1 MNEYMPLFLD
11 YYDKEIITMIT
22 EKYGYSYMEALKK
35 FLNSKTYNMLRDVE
49 LEMWEF
55 GCPAIFEM
63 WECEQITGSPKLNKG
78 LWVTF

>member
-63 WECEQITGSPKLNKG
+63 WECEQITGSPLQSSYLREN
-78 LWVTF
+78 

>member
-11 YYDKEIITMIT
+11 YYDREIITMIT

-63 WECEQITGSPKLNKG
+63 WECEQITGSPLQSSYLRVN
-78 LWVTF
+78 

>member
-1 MNEYMPLFLD
+1 MNEYMPLFLE
-11 YYDKEIITMIT
+11 YYDREIITMIA

-35 FLNSKTYNMLRDVE
+35 FLNSKTYNMLRDAE

-63 WECEQITGSPKLNKG
+63 WECEQITGSPLQSSYLRVN
-78 LWVTF
+78 

>member
-11 YYDKEIITMIT
+11 YYDREIITMIT

-35 FLNSKTYNMLRDVE
+35 FLNSKTYNMLRDIE

-63 WECEQITGSPKLNKG
+63 WECEQITGSPLQSSYLRVN
-78 LWVTF
+78 